1 MLAEPPQNGERRNP
15 EDEQAS
21 KSEGQGQVCGQGQS
35 EGQSP
40 CCNKVPE
47 RGPKEGPAE
56 GPELKAPERGA
67 EADEEE
73 LEEARQGGKF
83 GGEGAGPCKR
93 SQHRRGGGVAGPGRP
108 QQARQEQVV
117 EPAPDPHEQQPRG
130 QGAAGEAG
138 QESQGC
144 SGDTVVPSRQ
154 GATVRELLRNQGGGH
169 DLEKGRQVVVG
180 EGSFEQMDGGR
191 A

>member
-1 MLAEPPQNGERRNP
+1 MGKGGILKTSKLLKVKAKAKCVAKAKAKAKALAATRALKGAQ
-15 EDEQAS
+15 
-21 KSEGQGQVCGQGQS
+21 K
-35 EGQSP
+35 
-40 CCNKVPE
+40 PE
-47 RGPKEGPAE
+47 RGTKEGPAE
-56 GPELKAPERGA
+56 EPELKAPERGA

-93 SQHRRGGGVAGPGRP
+93 SRHRRGGGVAGPGRP

-138 QESQGC
+138 QESLGC
-144 SGDTVVPSRQ
+144 SGDTVVPSSRQ
-154 GATVRELLRNQGGGH
+154 SATVRERH

-180 EGSFEQMDGGR
+180 EGSFEQMDRDR